1 MVRGGIAILNKVKA
15 SLKCHLNKYLK
26 EVKEQGVQVSGRRVF

>member
-1 MVRGGIAILNKVKA
+1 MRGGIAILNELKA
-15 SLKCHLNKYLK
+15 SMKCHLNKYLK